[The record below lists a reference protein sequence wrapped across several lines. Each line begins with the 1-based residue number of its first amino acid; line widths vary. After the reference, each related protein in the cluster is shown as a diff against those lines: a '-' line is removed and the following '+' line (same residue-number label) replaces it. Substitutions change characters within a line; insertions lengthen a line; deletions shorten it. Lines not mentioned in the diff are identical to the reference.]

1 MGTGDLQYN
10 LYILEKEGLIS
21 FKRYGQ
27 YKHFYPNKTLGEK
40 QKDVLSILS
49 QEAPRDILLFL
60 TQTPG
65 TKQKDVARYIKTSSP
80 TARWYLRKL
89 EALGLIW
96 SRKHGREVDD
106 FLMGADG
113 NDTLDGGADRD
124 KCLKGET
131 LANCP

>member
-96 SRKHGREVDD
+96 SRKHGREV
-106 FLMGADG
+106 
-113 NDTLDGGADRD
+113 
-124 KCLKGET
+124 
-131 LANCP
+131 